1 MLRRPPRS
9 TRIDTLFPYTTL
21 FRSKTLVS
29 AISADFM
36 RGLGIP
42 VYREGVTLYIAQY
55 QLLVEDACAG
65 MNSLIGLLSISLFH
79 IYVLRGAGWRYSLLL
94 ASLIVPIAVLA
105 NMVRITL
112 LVLLTFYFGDAFAQ
126 EFLHYTAGF
135 PLFAL
140 EIGIAPG

>member
-65 MNSLIGLLSISLFH
+65 MNSLIGLLSISMFY

-94 ASLIVPIAVLA
+94 ASLIVPIAVLD

-112 LVLLTFYFGDAFAQ
+112 LVLLTYRSEEARGGR
-126 EFLHYTAGF
+126 EGVSKVKYR
-135 PLFAL
+135 
-140 EIGIAPG
+140 

>member
-65 MNSLIGLLSISLFH
+65 MNSLIGLLSISLFY
-79 IYVLRGAGWRYSLLL
+79 IYVLREAGRSEEHTSELQSLMHISHAVSCLKKKKHKMSTDAYTNAIQQLL
-94 ASLIVPIAVLA
+94 
-105 NMVRITL
+105 
-112 LVLLTFYFGDAFAQ
+112 
-126 EFLHYTAGF
+126 
-135 PLFAL
+135 
-140 EIGIAPG
+140 